1 MTANKHDG
9 HEFPGAGI
17 YFKGSQ
23 GTMFADYGGYR
34 LFPEEKFKDFKAP
47 AQSIPASVGHHQEW
61 INACKTGS
69 PTLCN
74 FDYSG
79 ALSESVLLGMVA
91 FRSGQK
97 LEWDGPMLKVKNSD
111 KAQAL
116 IKREYRPGWEM

>member
-1 MTANKHDG
+1 
-9 HEFPGAGI
+9 
-17 YFKGSQ
+17 
-23 GTMFADYGGYR
+23 MFADYGGYR

-47 AQSIPASVGHHQEW
+47 APSIPASVGHHQEW

-91 FRSGQK
+91 YRTGQR

-111 KAQAL
+111 KAQGL